1 MNICYLVRS
10 FSARAGTESYVCHM
24 AIALAKQGHRVHV
37 VSLTGQERA
46 LFKDFNNK
54 IVFHKI
60 DLKINVLFRL
70 LRLERV
76 FPLFV
81 ILYGKAI
88 SRVLSA
94 LIESQAIDI
103 IEATDW
109 GMDAW
114 AYLPQ
119 RRVPVCVRLHGYP
132 GCKAEFDGNTLKAW
146 PKNIIIWMMQRNHIL
161 SADLVTGV
169 SKGYVDFARMAWEIK
184 EKYIKIIPISID
196 RSIFHPFEK
205 IRKNN
210 AVIFVGR
217 LEEAKGIAVLGQAI
231 SLILKIIPD
240 TIFYFAG
247 VDHECGDGQQT
258 WSRYLISEYGNKHI
272 VYLGSIQTQQL
283 IQCYQT
289 ATLCVVPSLYE
300 PGGTVVFEAMACGCP
315 VLASRVGGLEE
326 VIQDRHSGLLVPPGD
341 ASALAEGMLELLQDS
356 QLRQEYAQN
365 ALETVRNKFDINAIS
380 TQTVEAYA
388 EAITTF
394 NEHRKASTRH
404 NRRSHP

>member
-1 MNICYLVRS
+1 MNICYLIRS
-10 FSARAGTESYVCHM
+10 FSTQAGTESYVCHT

-46 LFKDFNNK
+46 LFKDSNDK
-54 IVFHKI
+54 IVFHQI
-60 DLKINVLFRL
+60 DLKINVLVRL
-70 LRLERV
+70 LRLERF

-88 SRVLSA
+88 TRVLSA
-94 LIESQAIDI
+94 LIENQAIDI

-114 AYLPQ
+114 AYLPE
-119 RRVPVCVRLHGYP
+119 RRVPVCVHLHGYP
-132 GCKAEFDGNTLKAW
+132 GFKAEFDRNTLKAW
-146 PKNIIIWMMQRNHIL
+146 PKNYINWMIQRNHIL

-169 SKGYVDFARMAWEIK
+169 SKGYVDFVRMAWEIK
-184 EKYIKIIPISID
+184 EKDIKIIPIAID
-196 RSIFHPFEK
+196 RSIFHPGERT
-205 IRKNN
+205 RKNN
-210 AVIFVGR
+210 AILFVGR
-217 LEEAKGIAVLGQAI
+217 LEKTKGIAILGRAI

-240 TIFYFAG
+240 AIFYFAG
-247 VDHECGDGQQT
+247 VDHECGDKQQT

-272 VYLGSIQTQQL
+272 VYLGSIQTQDL
-283 IQCYQT
+283 IRYYQT

-341 ASALAEGMLELLQDS
+341 ASALAGGMLELLQDS

-365 ALETVRNKFDINAIS
+365 ALESVRNKFDINAIA

-394 NEHRKASTRH
+394 NDHRKASTRH
-404 NRRSHP
+404 PRRSHL